1 MSIARY
7 VSSRLSVK
15 ISLLLAV
22 LLLILTGAAA
32 AVLTAHET
40 AQMEEMTLE
49 KARLAATIGARQ
61 FGDVLDSAIDSGL
74 LTVSDVFDGAL
85 VEIRGFNWA
94 GKPKYHTRY
103 DAYTDRAVL
112 AFQDKFLE
120 YEDFIFAVGVDVK
133 GYLPTHN
140 SRYQKP
146 ITGIPEQ
153 DLAGNRTKRVFDD
166 PVGLA
171 AARNVQPI
179 LLQVYQRDTGETL
192 WDVSSPIMVKGKHW
206 GGFRIGVSLERIAA
220 RKAALLRFLGVTFAI
235 FALVTIAT
243 MFLVIQRA
251 MRPVVALTKAAEDI
265 SLGEGLDTPLRSGS
279 SDEIGKLTA
288 AVERLRVSMK
298 SAISRLGG

>member
-7 VSSRLSVK
+7 VRSRLSVK
-15 ISLLLAV
+15 ISLLLAA
-22 LLLILTGAAA
+22 LLLVLTGAAA

-61 FGDVLDSAIDSGL
+61 FGDVLDTAIDSGL

-166 PVGLA
+166 PVGA
-171 AARNVQPI
+171 AAAKNLQPI

-220 RKAALLRFLGVTFAI
+220 RKATLLRFLAVTFAI

-251 MRPVVALTKAAEDI
+251 MRPVVALTQAAEDI
-265 SLGEGLDTPLRSGS
+265 SLGEGLDTPRRSGS